1 MRCLFFFLPLP
12 LSHVNTVFMVFWTR
26 ARGIFLAVCSI
37 CTECCVEPS
46 TNPTKETRGE
56 SCFLKIGNRQKSL
69 RYFCV
74 ATPITKG
81 SIVSEDALLVLG
93 LRTRTVHPQSCRCF
107 LCWMAELSERGLK
120 RHLPLSQAVVVGHLL
135 MRQPGDLLHLLG
147 PSRPCLLWPASL
159 LWLPFPLWQLPCQAL
174 AMLFEFVKTNTR
186 NLG

>member
-1 MRCLFFFLPLP
+1 MRCLFFSSLLPF
-12 LSHVNTVFMVFWTR
+12 SHVNTVFVVFWTR

-56 SCFLKIGNRQKSL
+56 SCFLKIGK
-69 RYFCV
+69 
-74 ATPITKG
+74 TK
-81 SIVSEDALLVLG
+81 IFAV
-93 LRTRTVHPQSCRCF
+93 F
-107 LCWMAELSERGLK
+107 LCGYSDNEGFDCLGGCSSCVGTTHANSSPAVLPLFSVLDGAELSERGLK